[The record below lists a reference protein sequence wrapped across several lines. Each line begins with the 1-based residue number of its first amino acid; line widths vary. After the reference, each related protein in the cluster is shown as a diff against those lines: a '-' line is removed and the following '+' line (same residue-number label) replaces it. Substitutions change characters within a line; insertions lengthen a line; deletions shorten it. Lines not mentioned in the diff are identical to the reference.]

1 MHLKLLFLAVLICTT
16 NLFFSQER
24 EMKIDTVVLF
34 DNQLNRQNN
43 FHLLKKISPEDIQK
57 NATNLSEVLRFQTP
71 VYIKENGRG
80 AVSSPSFR
88 GTTAQQTAFLWNGI
102 SINSVFLG
110 QGDINNIGFLLAD
123 ELGVKSGGGSVLYGS
138 GAIGGSIHLNNQLN
152 FGKGLKNSLY
162 SEIASYG
169 TFQHILKSSFS
180 NDGFSV
186 QLSANHSISENNFEI
201 PERDYYN
208 RNGKYSNGSVNFGM
222 AYKINPTHKISWIS
236 ECYRG
241 NQRYPIFSENQ
252 NKTQYL
258 TENFKSLG
266 VWDWQGNNFNNHL
279 RLAFTKEEFQYY
291 QSENMAQ
298 SSGGK
303 SSNYIVKND
312 FEYRI
317 NSLLNINVLAGFQQN
332 NAEGYLS
339 GIKDVQ
345 RHVFS
350 GAVLL
355 KYQPLEELILEAGI
369 KKDAVQSIS
378 SPWLYSFSGKW
389 KVNNFQTAFSWSKNF
404 RYPSFNDLYWQP
416 GGNLDLKPETS
427 QQYEWKN
434 QWQNKYWTLA
444 FTPYW
449 MEIQDMIRWLPTSE
463 GYWKAFNTNKVQS
476 YGVETQLAFQQKF
489 GNHSW
494 KSSVGYTYTKS
505 VNKENNTQ
513 LQYVPF
519 HKVFGVL
526 QYQYKN
532 AKIYLQG
539 MFNGK
544 TYTDSMMKELDAL
557 QPYIVLNTGVEFTFE
572 KHFTLGAKVNNLTN
586 QFYETTAYYFM
597 PPRNYAATI
606 KINF

>member
-1 MHLKLLFLAVLICTT
+1 
-16 NLFFSQER
+16 
-24 EMKIDTVVLF
+24 MKIDTVVLF

-208 RNGKYSNGSVNFGM
+208 RNGKYSNGSVNIGM

-266 VWDWQGNNFNNHL
+266 VWDWQGN
-279 RLAFTKEEFQYY
+279 
-291 QSENMAQ
+291 
-298 SSGGK
+298 
-303 SSNYIVKND
+303 
-312 FEYRI
+312 
-317 NSLLNINVLAGFQQN
+317 
-332 NAEGYLS
+332 
-339 GIKDVQ
+339 
-345 RHVFS
+345 
-350 GAVLL
+350 
-355 KYQPLEELILEAGI
+355 IL
-369 KKDAVQSIS
+369 
-378 SPWLYSFSGKW
+378 
-389 KVNNFQTAFSWSKNF
+389 
-404 RYPSFNDLYWQP
+404 
-416 GGNLDLKPETS
+416 
-427 QQYEWKN
+427 
-434 QWQNKYWTLA
+434 
-444 FTPYW
+444 
-449 MEIQDMIRWLPTSE
+449 
-463 GYWKAFNTNKVQS
+463 
-476 YGVETQLAFQQKF
+476 
-489 GNHSW
+489 
-494 KSSVGYTYTKS
+494 
-505 VNKENNTQ
+505 
-513 LQYVPF
+513 
-519 HKVFGVL
+519 
-526 QYQYKN
+526 
-532 AKIYLQG
+532 
-539 MFNGK
+539 
-544 TYTDSMMKELDAL
+544 
-557 QPYIVLNTGVEFTFE
+557 
-572 KHFTLGAKVNNLTN
+572 
-586 QFYETTAYYFM
+586 
-597 PPRNYAATI
+597 
-606 KINF
+606 